1 YTHFKKSCLNVD
13 SSRISVREV
22 SKGAFDDMVI
32 LSGKIEPLHSV
43 LINNIESGAV
53 QEIFVEDGAM
63 VEKGEPLMRLYN
75 PNSELNY
82 LQQETAIIEQINN
95 LRNLKINLTNQ
106 ELELEKELILIQH
119 DYVDTEQKYELNK
132 KLYDLELI
140 PEKDYKEIAEQ
151 YTYQTK
157 RKGIIET
164 SVSKEKDARN
174 LQIQAIDDALI
185 KMEQNLEILRQNKEN
200 F

>member
-1 YTHFKKSCLNVD
+1 
-13 SSRISVREV
+13 
-22 SKGAFDDMVI
+22 
-32 LSGKIEPLHSV
+32 
-43 LINNIESGAV
+43 
-53 QEIFVEDGAM
+53 
-63 VEKGEPLMRLYN
+63 
-75 PNSELNY
+75 
-82 LQQETAIIEQINN
+82 
-95 LRNLKINLTNQ
+95 
-106 ELELEKELILIQH
+106 
-119 DYVDTEQKYELNK
+119 
-132 KLYDLELI
+132 ELI

-200 F
+200 FIVLAAISGRISSFDPNLGQHIDAGESLGKIDNMDGYKIRAKVDEYYISRLDVGQSGTIETNNKTYEVEISKVLPEVK